1 MKVSG
6 SFCSIKESL
15 RSMFI
20 FINIMY
26 LICLSEFLLVNS
38 ERDWMFLV
46 KSVMRIMIIIKCI

>member
-6 SFCSIKESL
+6 SFCSIKDSL
-15 RSMFI
+15 RLMFI